1 MILDSIENSE
11 RYKGLSPM
19 IDKAFDFLTSHD
31 LKNLSPGRHELEG
44 ENLFAL
50 VLEYD
55 THPILDGMWEAHR
68 KYYDI
73 QYILEG
79 RERIAIS
86 HIDSM
91 TVTKEYDAAGDYSLF
106 AGEGEFLTL
115 KEKDFIILNPYEVH
129 QPGILI
135 SDSHFPIKIKKI
147 VVKAII

>member
-1 MILDSIENSE
+1 SSN
-11 RYKGLSPM
+11 
-19 IDKAFDFLTSHD
+19 D
-31 LKNLSPGRHELEG
+31 LKNLSPGRHDIDG

-50 VLEYD
+50 VLEYE
-55 THPILDGMWEAHR
+55 THPILDGKWEAHR

-79 RERIAIS
+79 HERIAIS

-91 TVTKEYDAAGDYSLF
+91 TVTQKYDADGDYSLF

-129 QPGILI
+129 QPGVFT
-135 SDSHFPIKIKKI
+135 SDSQFPTRIKKI